1 VIGEYKV
8 GANDGARVIHSDDYF
23 ATANVRYTAPT
34 TAAETH
40 HIHAVHYDSEG
51 VLWVTRGDN
60 VDQIG
65 YSDDD
70 GATWTWLLDAS
81 DHSNG
86 VQGVGM
92 CDTPEWVILAV
103 DDIRTNKALCIHK
116 ELRTL
121 HPFDDD
127 SVFHQSFRAAGKSG
141 GDLHGDTAWA
151 CATLPTGDV
160 LLVEHESTAG
170 QKSSISIMSPDG
182 LVHIRLEDFD
192 DPIDDRSAVTVNSQ
206 YAFVGD
212 VRVPS
217 TLRIARA

>member
-1 VIGEYKV
+1 LSS
-8 GANDGARVIHSDDYF
+8 ANDGARIVHSDDYF

-34 TAAETH
+34 TAGETH
-40 HIHAVHYDSEG
+40 HIHAVHYDSKG
-51 VLWVTRGDN
+51 VLWATRGDD

-86 VQGVGM
+86 VQCVGM
-92 CDTPEWVILAV
+92 CDTPEWVIAGV
-103 DDIRTNKALCIHK
+103 DQQQVNKALLVRK
-116 ELRTL
+116 DLTTL
-121 HPFDDD
+121 HVFDDSAKFND
-127 SVFHQSFRAAGKSG
+127 SMRVAGKSG
-141 GDLHGDTAWA
+141 GDEHGSAGWA

-160 LLVEHESTAG
+160 LFVEHEETAG

-192 DPIDDRSAVTVNSQ
+192 NPIDVRSAVNVNSQ